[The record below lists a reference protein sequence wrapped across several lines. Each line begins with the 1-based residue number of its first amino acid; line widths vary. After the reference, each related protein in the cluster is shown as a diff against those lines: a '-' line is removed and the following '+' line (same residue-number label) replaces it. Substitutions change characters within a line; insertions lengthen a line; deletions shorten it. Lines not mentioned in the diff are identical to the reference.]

1 MLDLGQLRD
10 QLDAFR
16 EAQTGTAERRR
27 RQLDRALAAL
37 AEISGS
43 WQALRREVEEARP
56 SRLVADA
63 REDPAATHAAPERPT
78 PVTVVATDGSQI
90 YPDRHVEP
98 SYFLLN
104 VGRVAFQYGTREE
117 PVLDAVPDLRFAAD
131 LDDHFDAVLATM
143 TTEVVSALR
152 DEQELRELLSTARS
166 ARVDDRPIVALA
178 DGTLIRWMLRG
189 MQNRSLEQALIRR
202 YTDMLQ
208 GFTTEDIPIGS
219 YISMPGNTE
228 LVNLL
233 RFYLGELDDPG
244 EVAPSDGSHN
254 RAADGERDGERSGAR
269 GGERSGERNRER
281 RSDAPRPGAPPS
293 DATSGDDAVAL
304 DGLLDRHV
312 VGRLLE
318 PGERSAL
325 FSSTSHIQREY
336 PDDNKICYFYVLIP
350 SGAGRGEVA
359 RVEIPEWVARSPHLT
374 DRVHA
379 VVLRECEKGDGYPL
393 ILSEAHERAVIRA
406 PEREAFQ
413 HLLER
418 TLRRAGYPVTGSR
431 KRRSKQ
437 RPKV

>member
-16 EAQTGTAERRR
+16 EAQAGTADRRR
-27 RQLDRALAAL
+27 RQMERALDAL

-63 REDPAATHAAPERPT
+63 RQDPASTHAAPERPT

-104 VGRVAFQYGTREE
+104 VGRVAFQYGTREA
-117 PVLDAVPDLRFAAD
+117 PLLDAVPDLRFAAD

-152 DEQELRELLSTARS
+152 DEQELRELLSVAQS

-189 MQNRSLEQALIRR
+189 MQNRALEQDLIRR

-208 GFTTEDIPIGS
+208 GFKTETIPIGS

-228 LVNLL
+228 LVNLI
-233 RFYLGELDDPG
+233 RFYLGELDEPG
-244 EVAPSDGSHN
+244 SYARGDGSGGGTPSSASPPAGPVEDD
-254 RAADGERDGERSGAR
+254 RPPEDASRDG
-269 GGERSGERNRER
+269 
-281 RSDAPRPGAPPS
+281 APAEP
-293 DATSGDDAVAL
+293 L

-312 VGRLLE
+312 VGRLLGS
-318 PGERSAL
+318 GERSAL

-336 PDDNKICYFYVLIP
+336 PEDNKICYFYVRIP
-350 SGAGRGEVA
+350 SGADAGEVA
-359 RVEIPEWVARSPHLT
+359 RVEIPEWVAQSPRLT

-379 VVLRECEKGDGYPL
+379 VVLRECKKGDGYPL

>member
-16 EAQTGTAERRR
+16 EAQTGSAERRR
-27 RQLDRALAAL
+27 RQLDRALQTL
-37 AEISGS
+37 TEISES
-43 WQALRREVEEARP
+43 WQSLRREVEEARP

-63 REDPAATHAAPERPT
+63 RQDPASTHAAPDRPT

-104 VGRVAFQYGTREE
+104 VGRVAFQYGTRED
-117 PVLDAVPDLRFAAD
+117 PILDAVPDLRFAAD

-166 ARVDDRPIVALA
+166 ARVDGRPIVALA

-189 MQNRSLEQALIRR
+189 MQNRTLEQDLIRR
-202 YTDMLQ
+202 YTDMLT
-208 GFTTEDIPIGS
+208 GFTSEDIPIGS

-233 RFYLGELDDPG
+233 RFYLGELEDPG
-244 EVAPSDGSHN
+244 EEAGGPQSR
-254 RAADGERDGERSGAR
+254 RAARPSGSARQDGETNGNGEIGRNGERTES
-269 GGERSGERNRER
+269 
-281 RSDAPRPGAPPS
+281 
-293 DATSGDDAVAL
+293 L

-336 PDDNKICYFYVLIP
+336 PDDNKICYFYVHIP
-350 SGAGRGEVA
+350 STAGGGEVA
-359 RVEIPEWVARSPHLT
+359 RVEIPEWVARRPALT